1 MIATDMSTSGSPE
14 EKLRWAF
21 QIYDKDR
28 SGDLIVNLQH
38 LILLFSGSI
47 DLKEMTKIMG
57 CLFELEGIGKVKW
70 STMATKENHFILGE
84 SERKSEADLQFS

>member
-1 MIATDMSTSGSPE
+1 M
-14 EKLRWAF
+14 
-21 QIYDKDR
+21 
-28 SGDLIVNLQH
+28 
-38 LILLFSGSI
+38 
-47 DLKEMTKIMG
+47 KEMTKIMG